1 MIDELMVTLHAQ
13 NCSCVIANRGEVRC
27 FRERGIKDLYQLYI
41 SDKQFL
47 SGAVLADKVVGKA
60 AAALMIMGGVKQI
73 YADVIS
79 IAALNL
85 LAKTNITVQYAE
97 SAPYIINRSKTDL
110 CPMEKATQHINDLD
124 EIFHEIDAFV
134 SSLATQG

>member
-1 MIDELMVTLHAQ
+1 M
-13 NCSCVIANRGEVRC
+13 
-27 FRERGIKDLYQLYI
+27 
-41 SDKQFL
+41 
-47 SGAVLADKVVGKA
+47 VGKA

-97 SAPYIINRSKTDL
+97 SAPYIINSSKTDL
-110 CPMEKATQHINDLD
+110 CPMEKATQHIDDLD

-134 SSLATQG
+134 SSLAPQG